1 MLKRGLLLLLLAA
14 STAVA
19 QAQYGTQSTPQTR
32 SPQNSL
38 KNGCP
43 WLTQGTVAWALGGD
57 VSAAINVSTSAEG
70 SCKFSR
76 LQGPP
81 DSVEIVVSKVALP
94 TCPAAGIELK
104 GIGNQAVRCNCPGS
118 HGEDVEMISSRVR
131 DLYFTVTLASRGQ
144 KSAGKPDEQDDALEQ
159 ISEEVAGS
167 LY

>member
-1 MLKRGLLLLLLAA
+1 MLNRRLFLLLLAA
-14 STAVA
+14 FTAVT
-19 QAQYGTQSTPQTR
+19 QAQYGTPSAPQTR

-38 KNGCP
+38 KSSCP
-43 WLTQGTVAWALGGD
+43 WLTQGTAAWALGGD
-57 VSAAINVSTSAEG
+57 VSATVNMSTSAEG

-81 DSVEIVVSKVALP
+81 DSVEIVVRKTALP
-94 TCPAAGIELK
+94 ACPAASLELK
-104 GIGNQAVRCNCPGS
+104 GIGNQATRCSCPAS

-144 KSAGKPDEQDDALEQ
+144 RSASKPDRQNDALEQ
-159 ISEEVAGS
+159 ISEEIAGN